1 MKVLIAALIG
11 MAVVVSGCIGG
22 GGPAKIVWASTQLN
36 PPEERAFVLNE
47 LIPGF
52 KEKTGI
58 DVEFVP
64 ISYSDLATRMEGEM
78 QSGKVTIDVVADL
91 HGGLDYF
98 NAKGWLQDL
107 SGKKLEG
114 RTFIESYMKY
124 ATDKNGKVFYI
135 PWMSA
140 TYVMVVNKEA
150 FKYLPSGLTEEDVIK
165 GTDKWTYDALL
176 AWVKNIYEQTGK
188 KAFGL
193 PAGPKG
199 LLHRFIHGYLYPSFT
214 GYEAKKFESPEAV
227 EMWNYFKELWKYTN
241 PASTTWDAMAD
252 PLLQG
257 EVLIAWDHTARIK
270 NAITTKPDQFVVV
283 PVPRGPK
290 GRGFIVVLA
299 GLAIPKNAP
308 HPDEA
313 WKLIDYLTKPETQ
326 VKVLEKVGFF
336 PTVKEAENA
345 VPEGPL
351 KILVKGVTAQSS
363 TKDALIVMI
372 PNLGAKGGEFSG
384 IYRDAFKRIILQEK
398 IQRRFLTNSGLNYT
412 SSLRSRELKNPD
424 FSISFLSGRAL
435 K

>member
-1 MKVLIAALIG
+1 MLLIVLLGIAVFA
-11 MAVVVSGCIGG
+11 SGCIGG
-22 GGPAKIVWASTQLN
+22 GGAKIVWASTQLN

-47 LIPGF
+47 LIPPF
-52 KEKTGI
+52 KEETGI

-64 ISYSDLATRMEGEM
+64 LSYADLSTRLEAEMSSGE
-78 QSGKVTIDVVADL
+78 VTLDVVADL

-98 NAKGWLQDL
+98 NSKGWLTDL
-107 SGKKLEG
+107 SGKIKELQG
-114 RTFIESYMKY
+114 RTFIESYLQY
-124 ATDKNGKVFYI
+124 ATDQNGKVFYV

-150 FKYLPSGLTEEDVIK
+150 FKYLPEGLTQEDVMK
-165 GTDKWTYDALL
+165 GTEKWTYDALL
-176 AWVKNIYEQTGK
+176 EWLENIYKQTGK

-214 GYEAKKFESPEAV
+214 GYETKKFDSPEAL
-227 EMWNYFKELWKYTN
+227 EMWDYFKDLWEYTN

-257 EVLIAWDHTARIK
+257 DVLIAWDHTARIK

-308 HPDEA
+308 HQEEA
-313 WKLIDYLTKPETQ
+313 WKLIEYLTRPETQ
-326 VKVLEKVGFF
+326 VKVMEKVGFF
-336 PTVKEAENA
+336 PTVKEASNA

-351 KILVKGVTAQSS
+351 KILVNGVTAQSS
-363 TKDALIVMI
+363 TSDALIVMI
-372 PNLGAKGGEFSG
+372 PNLGEKGGEFSA
-384 IYRDAFKRIILQEK
+384 IYRDAFTRIV
-398 IQRRFLTNSGLNYT
+398 LNGEDPE
-412 SSLRSRELKNPD
+412 SVLKELGPKLHKLFEEVGVPEP
-424 FSISFLSGRAL
+424 
-435 K
+435 

>member
-1 MKVLIAALIG
+1 FIDFYINFAIYRNG
-11 MAVVVSGCIGG
+11 M
-22 GGPAKIVWASTQLN
+22 
-36 PPEERAFVLNE
+36 
-47 LIPGF
+47 
-52 KEKTGI
+52 
-58 DVEFVP
+58 
-64 ISYSDLATRMEGEM
+64 
-78 QSGKVTIDVVADL
+78 
-91 HGGLDYF
+91 
-98 NAKGWLQDL
+98 
-107 SGKKLEG
+107 
-114 RTFIESYMKY
+114 
-124 ATDKNGKVFYI
+124 VFYV

-150 FKYLPSGLTEEDVIK
+150 FKYLPSGLTEQDVIQ
-165 GTDKWTYDALL
+165 GTEKWTYENLL
-176 AWVKNIYEQTGK
+176 AWVKNIYEKTGK

-214 GYEAKKFESPEAV
+214 GYEAKKFDSSEAID
-227 EMWNYFKELWKYTN
+227 MWNYFKELWKYTN

-270 NAITTKPDQFVVV
+270 NAIVTKPDQFVVV

-313 WKLIDYLTKPETQ
+313 WKLIDYLTQPETQ

-336 PTVKEAENA
+336 PTVKEAANA

-351 KILVKGVTAQSS
+351 KILVEGVTAQSS

-372 PNLGAKGGEFSG
+372 PNLGEKGGEFSG
-384 IYRDAFKRIILQEK
+384 IYRDAFKRIILQGEDPQKVISELGPKLHNLFKEK
-398 IQRRFLTNSGLNYT
+398 GIP
-412 SSLRSRELKNPD
+412 EP
-424 FSISFLSGRAL
+424 
-435 K
+435 

>member
-1 MKVLIAALIG
+1 MDRYLKVIATILLG
-11 MAVVVSGCIGG
+11 LVVVASGCIGG
-22 GGPAKIVWASTQLN
+22 GEVTKVVWASTQFT
-36 PPEERAFVLNE
+36 PPQERAFVLDE

-52 KEKTGI
+52 KEEVKI
-58 DVEFVP
+58 DVEFIP
-64 ISYSDLATRMEGEM
+64 LDYPDLATRLEAEES
-78 QSGKVTIDVVADL
+78 SGKVTIDVIADL

-98 NAKGWLQDL
+98 NAKGWLEDL

-124 ATDKNGKVFYI
+124 ATDKNGKLFYI

-150 FKYLPSGLTEEDVIK
+150 FKYLPSGLTEQDVIQ
-165 GTDKWTYDALL
+165 GTEKWTYDALL
-176 AWVKNIYEQTGK
+176 AWVKNIYERTGK

-214 GYEAKKFESPEAV
+214 GYEAKKFDSSEAI

-241 PASTTWDAMAD
+241 PASTTWDTMAD

-257 EVLIAWDHTARIK
+257 EVLIAWDHTARIRD
-270 NAITTKPDQFVVV
+270 AIETKPEEFVVV

-308 HPDEA
+308 HPEEA
-313 WKLIDYLTKPETQ
+313 WKLIDYLTRPETQ
-326 VKVLEKVGFF
+326 VKVLKEVGFF
-336 PTVKEAENA
+336 PTVKEAVNA

-363 TKDALIVMI
+363 TRDALIVMI

-384 IYRDAFKRIILQEK
+384 IYREAFKRIVLKGEDPQK
-398 IQRRFLTNSGLNYT
+398 VLS
-412 SSLRSRELKNPD
+412 ELGPKLHQLFKEQGVEEP
-424 FSISFLSGRAL
+424 
-435 K
+435 

>member
-1 MKVLIAALIG
+1 MKRAVGVLVAALLVA
-11 MAVVVSGCIGG
+11 AVFVSGCIGG
-22 GGPAKIVWASTQLN
+22 GGPTKIVWASTQLN

-47 LIPGF
+47 LIPPF
-52 KEKTGI
+52 KDETGI

-64 ISYSDLATRMEGEM
+64 ISYSDLATRLEGEES
-78 QSGKVTIDVVADL
+78 SGKVTIDVVADL

-98 NAKGWLQDL
+98 NAKGWLTDL
-107 SGKKLEG
+107 TDKVKTLQG

-124 ATDKNGKVFYI
+124 ATDKNGKVFYV

-150 FKYLPSGLTEEDVIK
+150 FKYLPSGLTEQDVIQ
-165 GTDKWTYDALL
+165 GTEKWTYEALL
-176 AWVKNIYEQTGK
+176 EWVKNIYEKTGK

-214 GYEAKKFESPEAV
+214 GYEAKKFDSPEAI

-326 VKVLEKVGFF
+326 VKILEKVGFF
-336 PTVKEAENA
+336 PTVKEAADA

-363 TKDALIVMI
+363 TKDALVVMI
-372 PNLGAKGGEFSG
+372 PNLGEKGGEFSG
-384 IYRDAFKRIILQEK
+384 IYREAFKRIVLQGEDPQKVLSELGPKLHNLFKEK
-398 IQRRFLTNSGLNYT
+398 GVP
-412 SSLRSRELKNPD
+412 EP
-424 FSISFLSGRAL
+424 
-435 K
+435 

>member
-1 MKVLIAALIG
+1 MRKAVGILAALLL
-11 MAVVVSGCIGG
+11 AVAVFASGCIGG
-22 GGPAKIVWASTQLN
+22 GGPTKIVWASTQLN

-47 LIPGF
+47 LIPPF
-52 KEKTGI
+52 KDEAGI

-64 ISYSDLATRMEGEM
+64 ISYSDLATRLEGEE

-98 NAKGWLQDL
+98 NAKGWLTDL
-107 SGKKLEG
+107 SDKVKTLQG
-114 RTFIESYMKY
+114 RTFIESYMNY
-124 ATDKNGKVFYI
+124 ATDKNGKVFYV

-150 FKYLPSGLTEEDVIK
+150 FKYLPSGLTEQDVIQ
-165 GTDKWTYDALL
+165 GTEKWTYDALL
-176 AWVKNIYEQTGK
+176 AWVKNIYEKTGK

-214 GYEAKKFESPEAV
+214 GYEAKKFDSSEAID
-227 EMWNYFKELWKYTN
+227 MWNYFKELWKYTN

-270 NAITTKPDQFVVV
+270 NAIVTKPDQFVVV
-283 PVPRGPK
+283 PVPRGPE

-336 PTVKEAENA
+336 PTVKEAANA

-351 KILVKGVTAQSS
+351 KILVEGVTAQSS

-372 PNLGAKGGEFSG
+372 PNLGEKGGEFSG
-384 IYRDAFKRIILQEK
+384 LYREAFKRIVLQGEDPQKVLGELGPKLHNLFKEK
-398 IQRRFLTNSGLNYT
+398 GIP
-412 SSLRSRELKNPD
+412 EP
-424 FSISFLSGRAL
+424 
-435 K
+435 